1 LWAGVEE
8 QARKSAKRT
17 ELIDQYREEKR
28 VVVSLRFE
36 EELINNL
43 FWGTRSC
50 RKGFFYKLIKR
61 DDE

>member
-8 QARKSAKRT
+8 RARKSAKRT
-17 ELIDQYREEKR
+17 ELTDQYREEKR

-36 EELINNL
+36 EELINKL
-43 FWGTRSC
+43 ILGTRSC
-50 RKGFFYKLIKR
+50 RHGFFYKMIKR